1 MVLKKKKEIQVD
13 AFFLDHHQLEKLQKF
28 SKAEEQNLA
37 SLLLHCAQ
45 LRNGIQQ
52 IQCIKQIMPLVK
64 KMDQNSAC
72 DPMVKTCLDILG
84 ETYFSLS
91 MKNPLKKVLASS
103 LNGLPEELMM
113 LGVQSFVCCLRAEL
127 KTTDVYLY
135 RKVLD
140 NLASCMEDFS
150 LGRASI
156 KNLFEEVLQFL
167 QKSLLDIQE
176 ENRKNL
182 GNCIVQTQLMH
193 DLLIAIKV
201 SMMLI
206 QKLQENIQGNLW
218 KHNESFVWQCMCSLL
233 KSSTNFLMDAT
244 LLQTVQT
251 TSGLAVI
258 LFTRAMYEPVEELPS
273 LVSDLL
279 LGTVKH
285 TGVPAWFVSNCG
297 ALCTAELPDSVLLF
311 LCHGALAMLDW
322 KNGSMGENGEKLLLD
337 IASVLLSLSS
347 ELKESSVA
355 TCLSRV
361 LAIWTNSALAA
372 LASGSPNLKIKL
384 NGNSDIIGKMLEY
397 IYTHWDHPLDAIRHQ
412 TKLIFKNLL
421 QIHQGTIT
429 GSNEESDPFFSR
441 LIKHLLSLDWHVKG
455 KYSSLG
461 SLVECVGTENI
472 LQLDRTIPVQILDV
486 MNDQSLAP
494 YASDLL
500 ETMFTNH
507 KAHFSSSFR
516 ESTWIDQWHN
526 IWVSPLLEIL
536 CEGNHDQT
544 TYIIDYYLPKLLKCN
559 PDSLSYMIRILQ
571 ASADANLG
579 SCSTRGALG
588 ALMACLRTA
597 RAHGHLELS
606 NIMSNGLV
614 STECIKQGLVHQ
626 HSQVCIDALGLLCET
641 HRTTEIVSMEEM
653 QLIHFFMMYNLNS
666 QSPSVR
672 QQIVSILRKLF
683 CRIQESSQVLYKL
696 EQNKTKQELLEN
708 STTVHPLGILQQY
721 KDFMSSVCDR
731 LFEVLFPGSSH
742 PTRFSALSI
751 LESIAEVFSVPK
763 GQAQVFQLDQV
774 IDSTRVQT
782 LIQCFASTFEEVKV
796 LAFGLLMKLR
806 DVAFNFQDSGNI
818 DLLFQAAMDLSTSTK
833 PYDCVTASYL
843 LNFLVHHEGLQH
855 ICLGKWVEHNTQVDE
870 NTLVSIVEKNTL
882 AVIKL
887 LLMNVEEEIFQA
899 KKSLLRAAAS
909 FPMYG
914 RVHCI
919 TEALQQ
925 LSFNNLTL
933 VSEWKEM
940 VTRLILMSYKLS
952 AVVSPVVQSSS
963 PEGLI
968 PMDTDPESAGRLQM
982 ILNEI
987 QPQDTNDY
995 FMQAKIL
1002 KEHCKEESEKLV
1014 DQRPMKNTCTEMRGK
1029 ERQTCDVTAQ
1039 MVLVCCWRSMKEVS
1053 LLLGT
1058 LCKLLPSQT
1067 TSEPSNGLIT
1077 IEQVKNI
1084 GDYFKHHL
1092 LQSRHRGAFELA
1104 YAGFVQLMEMLS
1116 RCNSESLH
1124 KMPEQWLSCVL
1135 EEIKSCDPSSTLC
1148 ATRRSAGIPFYIQ
1161 ALLASEPKK
1170 SRTDLLKMTMAEL
1183 ISLATPSNESLSV
1196 IPQVH
1201 ALNIL
1206 RALYR
1211 DTRLGENIMP
1221 YVADGI
1227 KASILGFMSPV
1238 WAVRNSSTL
1247 LFSALITRIFGVKRE
1262 KDENSK
1268 KNRMTGGEFFSRFP
1282 SLYPFLLKQLEVV
1295 TSTLNSEVEELKVH
1309 PSLFLLLLILG
1320 RLYPSPMDGTHSA
1333 LSMAPFVPF
1342 IIRCGHSPV
1351 YRCREMSGQALVP
1364 FVMVNEVP
1372 HTVLSLLEGLPNS
1385 TSHCIRQNSIH
1396 GTLLQVFRLLQSY
1409 LESKQFVSLDFQQG
1423 LTDIITCL
1431 GTKLWLAKRLNP
1443 CLVTRAAYLDVLVML
1458 STHLGKCKK
1467 QGMQFHEFWEE
1478 MNRVISDSELVSG
1491 IPYSSVVPG
1500 LIQYLQS
1507 ITKLVISVLPVTA
1520 DLDIQGSGSA
1530 AAKKMSKPSLSI
1542 AHLLHCDFHEV
1553 RLLVLEA
1560 ILLWL
1565 KQKNSKQ
1572 ITEGREGVLCLL
1584 IDLEDTLLTMAL
1596 KETNH
1601 QCFCKVLEILY
1612 NMDLRNVLPKTECS
1626 IKMNPNE
1633 LLTWSLN
1640 LVDISNSTEGQ
1651 IIALKFASKLI
1662 IHLLQNHHQISEQV
1676 LKKWVQLILY
1686 FCGDEQETEML
1697 LAAAEVLKS
1706 ITSFLLISEK
1716 LILGL
1721 SDTLALW
1728 KCVVLLLQN
1737 EDLVVRDAAAEV
1749 IQVAQSEKKSSEEK
1763 EFALRIVNAPMALD
1777 LAFGI
1782 LCELLQR
1789 WGEIHAGVLILLE
1802 WLLGDSDLK
1811 RDSETSALE
1820 EDDYLFDKGEVNF
1833 WAEKL
1838 THVRQLSKHLLQLI
1852 SVTHLTLPHHGE
1864 LKRLSI
1870 TALDQAQLVE
1880 HHLQALP
1887 PAPEFSKTAEFT
1899 RLAIQNERILLC
1911 LKILNLLKSDDT
1923 CKNENLEKYV
1933 TRSSSSGNMDT
1944 FSQGD

>member
-13 AFFLDHHQLEKLQKF
+13 AFILDHQQLEKLQRF

-45 LRNGIQQ
+45 LSNGIQQ

-64 KMDQNSAC
+64 KVDQNSAC
-72 DPMVKTCLDILG
+72 DPMVKACLDILG
-84 ETYFSLS
+84 ETYFALGV
-91 MKNPLKKVLASS
+91 KNPLKKVLASS
-103 LNGLPEELMM
+103 LNGLPEQFMTLAI
-113 LGVQSFVCCLRAEL
+113 QSFVCCLREEL
-127 KTTDVYLY
+127 KTTDIYLY

-150 LGRASI
+150 VGRASI

-176 ENRKNL
+176 ENRQNH
-182 GNCIVQTQLMH
+182 GNRIVQTQLMH

-201 SMMLI
+201 SMMLV
-206 QKLQENIQGNLW
+206 QKLQENIQGSLW
-218 KHNESFVWQCMCSLL
+218 KHHESFVWQSMCSLL
-233 KSSTNFLMDAT
+233 KSSANFLMDAT

-258 LFTRAMYEPVEELPS
+258 LFTKAMYEPVEELPS

-279 LGTVKH
+279 LGSMKH
-285 TGVPAWFVSNCG
+285 ASVPAWFVSNCG
-297 ALCTAELPDSVLLF
+297 TLCTEELPDSVLLF
-311 LCHGALAMLDW
+311 LCHGALAMLEW

-337 IASVLLSLSS
+337 IVSVLLSLSS
-347 ELKESSVA
+347 ELKESSTA
-355 TCLSRV
+355 TSLSRI
-361 LAIWTNSALAA
+361 LAIWTSSALAA
-372 LASGSPNLKIKL
+372 LVSGSPNLKIKL
-384 NGNSDIIGKMLEY
+384 NGNSDIIGKLLEY
-397 IYTHWDHPLDAIRHQ
+397 IYTHWEHPLDAVRHQ

-421 QIHQGTIT
+421 QIHRTTIT
-429 GSNEESDPFFSR
+429 GSNEKSDPFFAR
-441 LIKHLLSLDWHVKG
+441 LTKRLLSLEWHVKG
-455 KYSSLG
+455 KYASLG
-461 SLVECVGTENI
+461 CLVECVGTENI
-472 LQLDRTIPVQILDV
+472 LQLDRTIPAQILDV

-507 KAHFSSSFR
+507 KAHFTSSFQ
-516 ESTWIDQWHN
+516 ESIWIDQWHD
-526 IWVSPLLEIL
+526 IWVSPLLVIL
-536 CEGNHDQT
+536 CEGNHDQA
-544 TYIIDYYLPKLLKCN
+544 TYIIDYYLPKLLRYS
-559 PDSLSYMIRILQ
+559 PDSLSYMVRILQ

-626 HSQVCIDALGLLCET
+626 HNQVCIDALGLLCET
-641 HRTTEIVSMEEM
+641 HRSTEIVSMEEM
-653 QLIHFFMMYNLNS
+653 ELIQFFMMYNLNS

-672 QQIVSILRKLF
+672 QQICSLLRKLF

-696 EQNKTKQELLEN
+696 EQNKTKQELLGN
-708 STTVHPLGILQQY
+708 SSKRHPLGILQQY

-731 LFEVLFPGSSH
+731 LFEALFPGSSH

-751 LESIAEVFSVPK
+751 LGSIAEIFSVPK
-763 GQAQVFQLDQV
+763 GQAQVFQLDQE
-774 IDSTRVQT
+774 IDSTRVRT

-796 LAFGLLMKLR
+796 LAFELLMKLH
-806 DVAFNFQDSGNI
+806 DVAFNLQDSENL

-843 LNFLVHHEGLQH
+843 LNFLVHHKGLEH
-855 ICLGKWVEHNTQVDE
+855 ICLGKYVERKPWMDE
-870 NTLVSIVEKNTL
+870 NTSVSTVEKNTL

-887 LLMNVEEEIFQA
+887 LLVNVEEEIFHA
-899 KKSLLRAAAS
+899 RKSLLQAAAS
-909 FPMYG
+909 FPIYG
-914 RVHCI
+914 RVRCI
-919 TEALQQ
+919 TGALQQ
-925 LSFNNLTL
+925 LPFNNLTL
-933 VSEWKEM
+933 VAEWKET
-940 VTRLILMSYKLS
+940 VASLILMSYNLS

-968 PMDTDPESAGRLQM
+968 PMDSDSESAGRLQM
-982 ILNEI
+982 ILHEI

-995 FMQAKIL
+995 FLQAKIL
-1002 KEHCKEESEKLV
+1002 KEHCKAESEKLA
-1014 DQRPMKNTCTEMRGK
+1014 DHRPVENICTEMRGK
-1029 ERQTCDVTAQ
+1029 DRQTCDVTAQ

-1058 LCKLLPSQT
+1058 LCKLLPSQAAP
-1067 TSEPSNGLIT
+1067 EPADGLIT
-1077 IEQVKNI
+1077 VEQVKNI

-1104 YAGFVQLMEMLS
+1104 YAGFVQLTEMLS
-1116 RCNSESLH
+1116 RCNSESLR

-1170 SRTDLLKMTMAEL
+1170 GKTDLLKMTMKEL
-1183 ISLATPSNESLSV
+1183 ISLAAPLNESSSV

-1206 RALYR
+1206 RALFR

-1227 KASILGFMSPV
+1227 QAAILGFMSPV

-1247 LFSALITRIFGVKRE
+1247 LFSALITRIFGVKRG

-1268 KNRMTGGEFFSRFP
+1268 KNRMTGREFFSRFP

-1295 TSTLNSEVEELKVH
+1295 TSTLNSEAEELKIH

-1320 RLYPSPMDGTHSA
+1320 RLYPSPMDGTYSA

-1351 YRCREMSGQALVP
+1351 YRSREMSGRALVP

-1372 HTVLSLLEGLPNS
+1372 HTVLSLLEGLPDC
-1385 TSHCIRQNSIH
+1385 TSPCIRQNNIH
-1396 GTLLQVFRLLQSY
+1396 GTLLQVFHLLQSY
-1409 LESKQFVSLDFQQG
+1409 LESKQLVSSDFQQG
-1423 LTDIITCL
+1423 LGDIITCI
-1431 GTKLWLAKRLNP
+1431 GTKVWLAKRPNP

-1458 STHLGKCKK
+1458 STHLGKFQK
-1467 QGMQFHEFWEE
+1467 QGMQLFGFWEE
-1478 MNRVISDSELVSG
+1478 MNGVISDSELVSG
-1491 IPYSSVVPG
+1491 IPYSSAIPG

-1507 ITKLVISVLPVTA
+1507 ITKLVISVLLVSAGP
-1520 DLDIQGSGSA
+1520 DIQSSSSPV
-1530 AAKKMSKPSLSI
+1530 AKKIAKPSLSI
-1542 AHLLHCDFHEV
+1542 VHLLHCEFHEV
-1553 RLLVLEA
+1553 RLLALEA

-1565 KQKNSKQ
+1565 KQINSKQ
-1572 ITEGREGVLCLL
+1572 IAEGGGSVLCLL
-1584 IDLEDTLLTMAL
+1584 IDLEGTLLTMAL
-1596 KETNH
+1596 KEKNL

-1640 LVDISNSTEGQ
+1640 VVDISNSTEIQ
-1651 IIALKFASKLI
+1651 SIALKFASRLV
-1662 IHLLQNHHQISEQV
+1662 IHLLQNHQQISEVV
-1676 LKKWVQLILY
+1676 LKKWVQLIVY
-1686 FCGDEQETEML
+1686 FCGDEQQTEML

-1706 ITSFLLISEK
+1706 VTTFLLINEK

-1721 SDTLALW
+1721 SDTLAVW

-1749 IQVAQSEKKSSEEK
+1749 IQVAQSEKKISK
-1763 EFALRIVNAPMALD
+1763 GTEFALRIVNAPMALD

-1789 WGEIHAGVLILLE
+1789 WGEIRAGVPILLE

-1811 RDSETSALE
+1811 RDSETSAPE

-1833 WAEKL
+1833 WGEKL

-1852 SVTHLTLPHHGE
+1852 SMTHLTLPDHGE
-1864 LKRLSI
+1864 LNRLSRI
-1870 TALDQAQLVE
+1870 ALDQAQLVG
-1880 HHLQALP
+1880 HLLRALRP
-1887 PAPEFSKTAEFT
+1887 TPEFSKTAEFT
-1899 RLAIQNERILLC
+1899 RLAIQNERISVC

-1923 CKNENLEKYV
+1923 CKNENLEK
-1933 TRSSSSGNMDT
+1933 
-1944 FSQGD
+1944 